1 MPTPVSLKEKGE
13 GKREKRKKSERK
25 AVCCSFIT
33 ISMNTRL
40 AHYGSSFPRTKKK
53 ALLPRYCTSQGPDK
67 VRSLCKPWFLMS
79 GDGCRDRERCKPV
92 LLISDE
98 ASNKS
103 DAVLKEV

>member
-25 AVCCSFIT
+25 SCVLLFIT

-53 ALLPRYCTSQGPDK
+53 GLVATILYITGPR
-67 VRSLCKPWFLMS
+67 
-79 GDGCRDRERCKPV
+79 
-92 LLISDE
+92 
-98 ASNKS
+98 
-103 DAVLKEV
+103 